1 MRLYSYLVLNEN
13 QSDSYK
19 KIFSELLKKF
29 KVSKIEDLSIEYR
42 DQFFKE
48 LIKRTGEEK

>member
-13 QSDSYK
+13 QSESYK
-19 KIFSELLKKF
+19 KVFSELLKKF
-29 KVSKIEDLSIEYR
+29 KVSKIEDLDLNHR

-48 LIKRTGEEK
+48 LVKKTEGDK